1 MVRCGRREV
10 RDGVRVRG
18 FVKVGGMGSLFGG
31 IVVVVEGDVDVDWGG
46 ELCNV
51 GNSDCDGT
59 SVVICSPDCG
69 GISAGVAW
77 NGIVEV

>member
-10 RDGVRVRG
+10 RDGVRVSG

-31 IVVVVEGDVDVDWGG
+31 MVVVVEADVDVDWGG
-46 ELCNV
+46 ELCNAD
-51 GNSDCDGT
+51 NSNCDGT
-59 SVVICSPDCG
+59 SVVVFSPDCG
-69 GISAGVAW
+69 GISGGVAW